1 MPYHS
6 AVMLNAL
13 KRLKVDFGA
22 TESRSYRF
30 ESAGL
35 LPLLVEVKVKPSG
48 GSKEVWVTHLGS
60 MNGDVMQDPGMVFIY
75 TSALGLDGA
84 EWLVPIAY
92 RNDYMGA
99 FDESRSPKSM
109 MSRSSFADFWGKNII
124 RQRYEKA

>member
-13 KRLKVDFGA
+13 KRLKVDLGA
-22 TESRSYRF
+22 TESKSYRF

-35 LPLLVEVKVKPSG
+35 LPLSVEVNPISMNK
-48 GSKEVWVTHLGS
+48 KEVWVAHLGEQ
-60 MNGDVMQDPGMVFIY
+60 NGDVMQDPGMVFIY
-75 TSALGLDGA
+75 AKHDGD
-84 EWLVPIAY
+84 EWLVPVSY

-99 FDESRSPKSM
+99 YDEARSPKSTL
-109 MSRSSFADFWGKNII
+109 SRSTFADFWERNII